1 MEISVLSKPASDLIA
16 YGEERLC
23 RWPVAALCLLVA
35 GAALAVAH
43 PQDLSVAAIRIPLAV
58 MLIVQFRL
66 WDDLA
71 DREHDR
77 QTHPQRIM
85 VRTSHLNAF
94 RIALMVLALPVA
106 ALLVALDGPDHLFGY
121 AGLILAV
128 ALVYRM
134 PWRSRWLRN
143 QVVLL
148 KYPVFIG
155 LSQAALSRDA
165 LLAAA
170 VVYLAVTAYDWPI
183 RKGSPQ

>member
-1 MEISVLSKPASDLIA
+1 MSSKPASDLIA
-16 YGEERLC
+16 YGAERLC
-23 RWPVAALCLLVA
+23 RWPLAALWLLVA
-35 GAALAVAH
+35 GAALAGAH
-43 PQDLSVAAIRIPLAV
+43 PQDPMAAAIRTLLTAL
-58 MLIVQFRL
+58 LIVQFRL

-77 QTHPQRIM
+77 QAHPQRIL
-85 VRTSHLNAF
+85 VRSSHPNAF
-94 RIALMVLALPVA
+94 RIALLLLTLPVA
-106 ALLVALDGPDHLFGY
+106 ALLLVLGGPGHLLNY
-121 AGLILAV
+121 AGLIAAM

-155 LSQAALSRDA
+155 LSQMAFSRDA
-165 LLAAA
+165 VLAAA
-170 VVYLAVTAYDWPI
+170 VIYLAVTAYDWPI